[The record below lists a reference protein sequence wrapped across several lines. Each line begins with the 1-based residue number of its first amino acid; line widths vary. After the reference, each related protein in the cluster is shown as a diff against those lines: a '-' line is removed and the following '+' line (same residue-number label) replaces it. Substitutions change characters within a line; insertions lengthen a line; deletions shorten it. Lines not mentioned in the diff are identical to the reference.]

1 MTTLPFLFLP
11 RNRARS
17 FRPSPRSNRAP
28 RYPRPANRI
37 RHRLALQEPITT
49 AFNRNEA
56 ESHMIFRKGVHPGVE
71 VKLPSGEYAINV
83 RYRAE
88 FAVPSKDF
96 GLWAEAWQ
104 TTVFAIVDES
114 LDPDDFIVGAEIKVK
129 EMVRGAP
136 GGSNVLRLDISFSK
150 EDKDVCDAICGELS
164 RLIKAKVPGMSIFF
178 VRRVPRSE
186 IAACFAARM
195 AAHDT
200 SRYHGGGSVA
210 GAGAGGGAG
219 K

>member
-1 MTTLPFLFLP
+1 MED
-11 RNRARS
+11 AR
-17 FRPSPRSNRAP
+17 
-28 RYPRPANRI
+28 
-37 RHRLALQEPITT
+37 EPKNKKVYVST
-49 AFNRNEA
+49 AEMY
-56 ESHMIFRKGVHPGVE
+56 MIFRKGLEPLSE
-71 VKLPSGEYAINV
+71 AKLPNGEYAINV

-88 FAVPSKDF
+88 FAVPPKDF

>member
-1 MTTLPFLFLP
+1 MED
-11 RNRARS
+11 AR
-17 FRPSPRSNRAP
+17 
-28 RYPRPANRI
+28 
-37 RHRLALQEPITT
+37 EPKNKKVYVST
-49 AFNRNEA
+49 AEMY
-56 ESHMIFRKGVHPGVE
+56 MIFRKGLEPLSE
-71 VKLPSGEYAINV
+71 AKLPNGEYAINV

-88 FAVPSKDF
+88 FAVPPKDF

-104 TTVFAIVDES
+104 TTVFAIVGES
-114 LDPDDFIVGAEIKVK
+114 LDPDDFVVGAEIKVK
-129 EMVRGAP
+129 EKPEKARGAAAA
-136 GGSNVLRLDISFSK
+136 SVTLRLDISFSK

-164 RLIKAKVPGMSIFF
+164 RLIKEKVPGMSIFF